1 MLKAVLDTNV
11 IVSGTI
17 SSSGAPYEVL
27 EAWRYR
33 EFTLIASEKIIE
45 EVERVFEY
53 PRIKNDYNLDSKLIN
68 KILVCLKKYSVIT
81 SGKLELDVIKDD
93 PTDNMFLSC
102 AEEDGADFIVSG
114 DEHLLNLR
122 IYKGIQIITPQQ
134 FLKVLKES

>member
-1 MLKAVLDTNV
+1 MLRAVIDTNV

-17 SSSGAPYEVL
+17 SSSGAPYEIL

-33 EFTLIASEKIIE
+33 KFILVTSEKIIE

-53 PRIKNDYNLDSKLIN
+53 PRIKNAYHLNSKLTK
-68 KILVCLKKYSVIT
+68 KILACLRKYSVIT
-81 SGKLELDVIKDD
+81 LGGLKLDIIKDD

-114 DEHLLNLR
+114 DGHLLNLG
-122 IYKGIQIITPQQ
+122 IHKGIQIITPQQ